1 MLLFQDDL
9 YSLDSATLETLKP
22 IHALIFLFKYVG
34 REEGGGSNGVE
45 VDPLES
51 GVWFANQVSP
61 SLLMKSEQRRAELM
75 CMLGHQQ

>member
-1 MLLFQDDL
+1 MQVHKTDVLLLQDDL

-34 REEGGGSNGVE
+34 REEGGSSNGVE

-51 GVWFANQVSP
+51 GVWFANQVSQ
-61 SLLMKSEQRRAELM
+61 SLLDDKCKDGEQS
-75 CMLGHQQ
+75 